1 MNRDYDFTEET
12 AAETEVRTVD
22 VAEVEERLRPSSGND
37 TPFGAEYN
45 GEVSVESS
53 EYEGTR
59 IVRVVHENDGDTPA
73 DGEQSG
79 ERAVPTNEE
88 GDDESL
94 AARGRRQMSLLYQ
107 IAMGTILNSNFIRDN
122 FRYWFI
128 LALMLLVSIVMLFT
142 SLGVY
147 TRYTKLD
154 EEVQVLRNR
163 AAELNRECFEESSHT
178 SVSRRLEERGI
189 DLRDPRTPWTIIE

>member
-1 MNRDYDFTEET
+1 MNRDYDFTEDS
-12 AAETEVRTVD
+12 AADMEVRTVD
-22 VAEVEERLRPSSGND
+22 VAGVGERLRPASGND
-37 TPFGAEYN
+37 TPFASEGVPAVA
-45 GEVSVESS
+45 GESS
-53 EYEGTR
+53 EYDGTH
-59 IVRVVHENDGDTPA
+59 IVRVVHDNDADRPAGDAGGGA
-73 DGEQSG
+73 DEDGG
-79 ERAVPTNEE
+79 
-88 GDDESL
+88 GDESL

-142 SLGVY
+142 SLGLY

-189 DLRDPRTPWTIIE
+189 DLHDPRTPWTIIE